1 MILRSTS
8 GTNRWL
14 AYAALLLMSALWGST
29 FFSIKDLVTRVPAV
43 DMLATRFAITTLVLV
58 VIGFRSLHWNARVW
72 FHGAV
77 LGLFFG
83 VAQIAQ
89 TIGLGMTQASTSG
102 FITGLYLVLTPL
114 ISAVV
119 LHTSVARRIWM
130 AVILGTVGMAILG
143 MQPSAHT
150 TTFGWGEVLTLIGAL
165 LFASHIVYAGR
176 VSKPELAVTLTVSQ
190 SVVVAA
196 LCYVFAAPGG
206 IVVPNNWL
214 DWALVGYL
222 AVFAG
227 ALTLFLQIWAQAR
240 VEPTRAAIIMAM
252 EPAWAA
258 AFAVAVGQEAFTL
271 RMFVGGMSVISAL
284 VVISLP
290 IRRV

>member
-1 MILRSTS
+1 MSANS
-8 GTNRWL
+8 WL

-29 FFSIKDLVTRVPAV
+29 FFSIKDLITRVPAV

-58 VIGFRSLHWNARVW
+58 AIGLRSLRWSARVW

-83 VAQIAQ
+83 LAQIAQ
-89 TIGLGMTQASTSG
+89 TIGLTMTQASTSG

-114 ISAVV
+114 ISALV
-119 LHTSVARRIWM
+119 LHTSVTRRIWL
-130 AVILGTVGMAILG
+130 AVVLGTVGMAILG

-165 LFASHIVYAGR
+165 LFASHIVYAGQ
-176 VSKPELAVTLTVSQ
+176 VAKPDLAITLTVSQ
-190 SVVVAA
+190 SATVTV
-196 LCYVFAAPGG
+196 LCYAFAAPGG
-206 IVVPNNWL
+206 IVMPNVWL
-214 DWALVGYL
+214 DWALIGYL

-227 ALTLFLQIWAQAR
+227 AVTLFLQIWAQAR
-240 VEPTRAAIIMAM
+240 VEPTKAAIIMAM

-258 AFAVAVGQEAFTL
+258 AFAVAVGQEDFTL
-271 RMFVGGMSVISAL
+271 RMFAGGMSVISAL

-290 IRRV
+290 VRRV

>member
-1 MILRSTS
+1 MGANS
-8 GTNRWL
+8 WL

-29 FFSIKDLVTRVPAV
+29 FFSIKDLITRVPAV

-58 VIGFRSLHWNARVW
+58 AIGFRSLRWNARVW

-83 VAQIAQ
+83 AAQIAQ

-114 ISAVV
+114 ISALV
-119 LHTSVARRIWM
+119 LHTSVTRRIWL
-130 AVILGTVGMAILG
+130 AVVLGTAGMAILG
-143 MQPSAHT
+143 MQPSTHT
-150 TTFGWGEVLTLIGAL
+150 TTFGWGEVLTLIGAI
-165 LFASHIVYAGR
+165 LFASHIVYAGQ
-176 VSKPELAVTLTVSQ
+176 VAKPDLAITLTVSQ
-190 SVVVAA
+190 SVVVTV
-196 LCYVFAAPGG
+196 LCYAFAAPDG
-206 IVVPNNWL
+206 IAMPSGWL
-214 DWALVGYL
+214 DWALIGYL

-227 ALTLFLQIWAQAR
+227 AVTLFLQIWAQAR
-240 VEPTRAAIIMAM
+240 VEPTKAAIIMAM

-258 AFAVAVGQEAFTL
+258 AFAVAVGQEDFTL
-271 RMFVGGMSVISAL
+271 RMLAGGMSIIFAL

-290 IRRV
+290 IRT